1 MFRTRAS
8 LPSIAA
14 LLFAAG
20 CAAEAP
26 PPPSQP
32 VAFSHKAH
40 VDNDIACTNCHPGA
54 ETQAQAGLA
63 PLAGCATCHRRAIIP
78 DHPEVMKVIEAF
90 RNREPLA
97 WNRVNVIP
105 KAAMVHFKHK
115 PHARAGVACESC
127 HGDVGEMTVARQTV
141 DVADMGWCVSCHQQ
155 EGASI
160 DCLTC
165 HH

>member
-1 MFRTRAS
+1 MFRSRIR
-8 LPSIAA
+8 LPLLTCVLAA
-14 LLFAAG
+14 AA
-20 CAAEAP
+20 CTAESP
-26 PPPSQP
+26 PPPQP

-40 VDNDIACTNCHPGA
+40 VDNDIACTSCHPGA
-54 ETQAQAGLA
+54 ETQAQAGLT

-90 RNREPLA
+90 RNREPLI

-105 KAAMVHFKHK
+105 EAAMVHFNHK

-160 DCLTC
+160 DCLAC

>member
-1 MFRTRAS
+1 MRRS
-8 LPSIAA
+8 RVNLLPLVC
-14 LLFAAG
+14 LLWVAG
-20 CAAEAP
+20 CTPEP
-26 PPPSQP
+26 QPPSQP

-40 VDNDIACTNCHPGA
+40 VDNEIACTSCHPGA
-54 ETQAQAGLA
+54 ETQAQAGLT

-78 DHPEVMKVIEAF
+78 DHPEVMKVIERF
-90 RNREPLA
+90 RNREPLV

-105 KAAMVHFKHK
+105 DAAMVHFKHK
-115 PHARAGVACESC
+115 PHARAGVSCDSC
-127 HGDVGEMTVARQTV
+127 HGNVGEMTVARQAV

-155 EGASI
+155 QGASI